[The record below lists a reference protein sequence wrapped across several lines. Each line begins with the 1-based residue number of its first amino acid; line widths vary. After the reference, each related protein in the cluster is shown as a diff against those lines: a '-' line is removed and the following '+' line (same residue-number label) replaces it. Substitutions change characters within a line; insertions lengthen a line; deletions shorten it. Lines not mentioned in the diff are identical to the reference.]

1 MRKEGFMKC
10 KVIDALSSTEPD
22 TIKGILVGGLGM
34 LKTFIRGAALSAIV
48 TFFGTAFAG
57 VNVNNGNFYV
67 ANTDFFLSTSGIN
80 IEVTRTYNSRSSYV
94 QGFFG
99 VGWSSEIEGYLK
111 VNGSNVDYYEGG
123 GGNLVTFMPDAKT
136 KDKWINSLYGL
147 QTLSKTKTGWVLE
160 SAAGKILSFTEAGKL
175 ASIGDKNGNVIHFV
189 YKGNL
194 IEQLRDNF
202 NNQVKFTWK
211 DFGGHPRVVR
221 IERDNLKA
229 SYTYSPIGN
238 LIKAVGVDA
247 VPYVY
252 DYDDEHNMTKI
263 TYADGEYK
271 AMSYNK
277 SRDWITKFRDR
288 DGMVT
293 TYDYFSDTL
302 DPENKFGTIVSRFK
316 EGSNERETSKFWYEF
331 RKRADGSKF
340 NYRSVTSVRGVVT
353 ETIFTECC
361 GTPLVV
367 SQWPDSGEADAARK
381 LDWTVAKGNKTS
393 SSFEYYPDG
402 LLKKK
407 IAPNGTVT
415 ALTYD
420 EKHRKVAT
428 VQKGARKISYRYDV
442 KGNLASA
449 LDHSENRNLTLSYD
463 DRGRITVVQE
473 TVKTGATTAA
483 RSVFFRYDGGGRPI
497 EIKEKSADGKE
508 GIIRMKYNARGEVE
522 GVFNAQGRAL
532 ASEVDMEIAR
542 RVALTFQNLLEIVQ
556 PAGVTLGPEG

>member
-10 KVIDALSSTEPD
+10 KVIDAPSSAGTVRIES
-22 TIKGILVGGLGM
+22 KLVGGLGM
-34 LKTFIRGAALSAIV
+34 FKTFIRGAALSALLGV
-48 TFFGTAFAG
+48 VGTAYAG

-67 ANTDFFLSTSGIN
+67 ANTDFFFPTAGLN

-111 VNGSNVDYYEGG
+111 INGGNVDYYEGG
-123 GGNLVTFMPDAKT
+123 GGNLVTFVNDGKG
-136 KDKWINSLYGL
+136 KWINSLYGL
-147 QTLSKTKTGWVLE
+147 QTLVKTKTGWVLE
-160 SAAGKILSFTEAGKL
+160 SAAGKVLGFNADGKL
-175 ASIGDKNGNVIHFV
+175 ASLADKNGNSIGFT
-189 YKGNL
+189 YKGKL
-194 IEQLRDNF
+194 IEQMKDNF

-221 IERDNLKA
+221 IERDNLKV
-229 SYTYSPIGN
+229 SYAYSAIGN
-238 LIKAVGVDA
+238 LTKAIGVDA
-247 VPYVY
+247 VPYTY
-252 DYDDEHNMTKI
+252 SYDDEHNMTKI
-263 TYADGEYK
+263 TYAGGEYK
-271 AMSYNK
+271 EMAFNK

-293 TYDYFSDTL
+293 SYDYFSDSL
-302 DPENKFGTIVSRFK
+302 DPENKFGTIVSRYK
-316 EGSNERETSKFWYEF
+316 EGSKDREASKFWYEF

-340 NYRSVTSVRGVVT
+340 NYRSVTSVRNVVT

-367 SQWPDSGEADAARK
+367 SQWPDTEKPGTLARN

-393 SSFEYYPDG
+393 SSFEYFSDG

-407 IAPNGTVT
+407 TAPNGTVT

-420 EKHRKVAT
+420 SKYRKVAS
-428 VQKGARKISYRYDV
+428 VQKGARKITYAYDV

-449 LDHSENRNLTLSYD
+449 YDHSENRNLALNYD
-463 DRGRITVVQE
+463 DRGRITIVKE
-473 TVKTGATTAA
+473 SIKTGKTVAA

-497 EIKEKSADGKE
+497 EIKEKSADGNE
-508 GIIRMKYNARGEVE
+508 GVIRMKYNAQGEVE

-532 ASEVDMEIAR
+532 ASEADMEVAR
-542 RVALTFQNLLEIVQ
+542 KVALTFQNLLEIVQ